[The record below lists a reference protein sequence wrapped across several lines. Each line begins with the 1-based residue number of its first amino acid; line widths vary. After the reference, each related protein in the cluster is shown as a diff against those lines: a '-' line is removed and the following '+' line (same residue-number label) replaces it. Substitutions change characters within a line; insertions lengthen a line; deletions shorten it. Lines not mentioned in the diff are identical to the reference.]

1 MKIDEYGQHTILSLY
16 YDTDDFRFI
25 RHSMDKPKY
34 KEISHPGYG
43 VPSQDSLVF
52 LEIKKK
58 VNGIV
63 YKRRVPLAIQI
74 INHGYEAGNFLPLFN
89 HFKLPPKFVGYLN
102 KTMT

>member
-1 MKIDEYGQHTILSLY
+1 MKLKRYFNEKPSIFYRLSSFSRFWVRCSRRMKIDEYSQHTILSLY

-34 KEISHPGYG
+34 KEKFRIRSYG

-58 VNGIV
+58 SQWHCI
-63 YKRRVPLAIQI
+63 
-74 INHGYEAGNFLPLFN
+74 
-89 HFKLPPKFVGYLN
+89 
-102 KTMT
+102 